1 MDLRNLNDDT
11 SSDTSDIVLIPREI
25 SLTLSYSSPT
35 GEQFESVVR
44 SRVPDGDGRM
54 QIDRRTAVLAGVP
67 WSQLSEYAQLRI
79 IALATLSVHL
89 VNIPDWV
96 NTWVQEDD
104 ELLFTLRTE
113 VENHS
118 YAWFRS
124 NMGESADDTSKKR
137 ISVSASHP
145 TADTS
150 VLV

>member
-25 SLTLSYSSPT
+25 TLTLSYSSPT

-67 WSQLSEYAQLRI
+67 WGQLSEYAQLRI
-79 IALATLSVHL
+79 IALATVSVHL
-89 VNIPDWV
+89 VDIPDWV

-104 ELLFTLRTE
+104 DLLFTLRTE

-118 YAWFRS
+118 YAWFRP

-150 VLV
+150 VLI